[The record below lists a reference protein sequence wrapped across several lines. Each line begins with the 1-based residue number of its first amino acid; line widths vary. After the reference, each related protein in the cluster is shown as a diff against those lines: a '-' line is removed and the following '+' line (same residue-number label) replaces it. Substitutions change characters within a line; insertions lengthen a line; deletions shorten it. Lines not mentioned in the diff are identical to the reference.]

1 LGDAGPGVFVDGH
14 VAFVEDCLLG
24 VGVAE
29 PVVSCPARFFG
40 DTSDFD
46 RGVVISKGVVAE
58 FQPSSRRI
66 CAILPVF
73 STVHIEAVTESRAL
87 LDVVSG
93 DVAAARAACAGDVV
107 AVVVEHVALDQAV
120 GDVVA
125 DAVSK
130 ALILVVVDEV
140 VADVVTRSPDQVG
153 RGVATAYQL
162 AVVDSQTR

>member
-1 LGDAGPGVFVDGH
+1 
-14 VAFVEDCLLG
+14 
-24 VGVAE
+24 
-29 PVVSCPARFFG
+29 
-40 DTSDFD
+40 
-46 RGVVISKGVVAE
+46 
-58 FQPSSRRI
+58 
-66 CAILPVF
+66 
-73 STVHIEAVTESRAL
+73 L

-107 AVVVEHVALDQAV
+107 AVVVENNVALDQAV

-130 ALILVVVDEV
+130 VLILVVVDEV
-140 VADVVTRSPDQVG
+140 VADVVTRSADQVG